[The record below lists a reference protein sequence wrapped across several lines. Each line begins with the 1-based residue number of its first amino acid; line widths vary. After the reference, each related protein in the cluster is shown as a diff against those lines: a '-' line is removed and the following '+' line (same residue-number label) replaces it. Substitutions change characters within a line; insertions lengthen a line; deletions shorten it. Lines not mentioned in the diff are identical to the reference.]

1 VPDNELKLYQVIK
14 EKFLISLQF
23 ETYINNKFQSYDN
36 TKIDNLNG
44 YEKKF
49 SSIQKNKKINKDM
62 IFFNRIHCIETFD
75 IHSFL
80 YID

>member
-1 VPDNELKLYQVIK
+1 MPDNELKLYQVIK

-44 YEKKF
+44 YEK
-49 SSIQKNKKINKDM
+49 
-62 IFFNRIHCIETFD
+62 
-75 IHSFL
+75 
-80 YID
+80 